1 MIDNALNTIR
11 TKLNTY
17 FKILGEAPDD
27 KVVYIDSSQ
36 PDEARFPMNKVSLIL
51 INIEE
56 DRTLRQPDQYS
67 GTIRNGIVVGKNPEI
82 RIQLLLL
89 FVARFTMYE
98 QSMKSLSQIIRYFQ
112 AHRVFNPADAPDLD
126 PDIDRLVM
134 ELQTMP
140 IAQQN
145 ELWNAMRSSYFPSV
159 AYKLSLLR
167 YRDTMRMEL
176 GGEVLEI
183 QTNLQETAL
192 PNYNN
197 TIPS

>member
-11 TKLNTY
+11 KSLNTY

-36 PDEARFPMNKVSLIL
+36 PDESRFPMNKVSLIL

-56 DRTLRQPDQYS
+56 ERSLRQADQYS
-67 GTIRNGIVVGKNPEI
+67 GTLRNGIVVGKNPEI

-89 FVARFTMYE
+89 FVARFSNYE

-112 AHRVFNPADAPDLD
+112 AHRVYLPADTPELD

-167 YRDTMRMEL
+167 YRDTMQMEL

-183 QTNLQETAL
+183 RNNIRDTAA
-192 PNYNN
+192 PEYNN
-197 TIPS
+197 TNPS

>member
-67 GTIRNGIVVGKNPEI
+67 GVVKNGIVVGKNPEI

-112 AHRVFNPADAPDLD
+112 AHRVFNPAEAPDLD

-167 YRDTMRMEL
+167 YRDTMQMEL
-176 GGEVLEI
+176 GSEVLEI
-183 QTNLQETAL
+183 KNYIRDTATRE
-192 PNYNN
+192 YNN
-197 TIPS
+197 TSPS